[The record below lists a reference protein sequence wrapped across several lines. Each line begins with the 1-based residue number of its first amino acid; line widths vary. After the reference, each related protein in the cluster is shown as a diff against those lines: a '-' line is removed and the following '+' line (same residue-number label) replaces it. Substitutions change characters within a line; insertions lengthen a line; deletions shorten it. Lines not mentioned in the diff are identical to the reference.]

1 MKLEILN
8 ETVKLMLEIE
18 RLRAERK
25 EILLSNANSRSNIY
39 GRQKTRLKHINKR
52 LYELTDNP
60 IYKH

>member
-1 MKLEILN
+1 MKAEILN
-8 ETVKLMLEIE
+8 ETVQLMLEIE

-25 EILLSNANSRSNIY
+25 EILLSNSNSRSNIY

-60 IYKH
+60 IYKR